1 MENKDLNEIKEEIDF
16 AAVIASPIRM
26 FPLAYVILL
35 ISFVIGGAFYI
46 SSMDSMSDNNSKFK
60 TAAKNAEMTDLATKP
75 AVTLAGVDV
84 KLVGKPTDELLAKG
98 ADLFVKNCVSC
109 HGEKGEG
116 NGVAGAGLTP
126 KPRNFTIGDAW
137 KNGRKISGIY
147 KTLEEGIAGGGMA
160 SYSYLPVD
168 DRFALVHYVRSF
180 KKDDAPEITEEE
192 LSDLEL
198 TYTLS
203 KGKDSKAQIPVKKAT
218 EIIIAENK
226 AGKTAKISAMLIKVN
241 SSESTLFN
249 KVASNKERSLTYLM
263 DNQNWKSSSSEFLKQ
278 VSSALATNGFN
289 GEVLKLNRNDVSALH
304 SYLVGLYASAN

>member
-1 MENKDLNEIKEEIDF
+1 MENKDLNEIKEEIEF
-16 AAVIASPIRM
+16 ADVVASPVRM
-26 FPLAYVILL
+26 FPLAYVMLI

-46 SSMDSMSDNNSKFK
+46 RSMDSISDNKSNFK

-98 ADLFVKNCVSC
+98 ADIFAKNCASC

-116 NGVAGAGLTP
+116 NGVAGAGLNP
-126 KPRNFTIGDAW
+126 KPRNFTSGDAW

-168 DRFALVHYVRSF
+168 ERFALAHYVRNF
-180 KKDDAPEITEEE
+180 KKDDAPEITDDE
-192 LSDLEL
+192 LSELEL

-203 KGKDSKAQIPVKKAT
+203 QGKNSKAQIPVKKAS
-218 EIIIAENK
+218 EIIVAESK
-226 AGKTAKISAMLIKVN
+226 AGKNAKVTAMLSKVN
-241 SSESTLFN
+241 SSEASLFN
-249 KVASNKERSLTYLM
+249 RVASNKERSLTYLLE
-263 DNQNWKSSSSEFLKQ
+263 NQNWKSSSSEFLKQ

-304 SYLVGLYASAN
+304 SYLIGLYASAN